1 MIKDM
6 GEVRFVLGV
15 EMTKN
20 HSKNLIGLSQESY
33 INKILEHFWMHYF
46 KPVDTLV
53 EKGLTLNLD

>member
-1 MIKDM
+1 M
-6 GEVRFVLGV
+6 GEGRFLLSV

-20 HSKNLIGLSQESY
+20 HSKKLIGLSQESY
-33 INKILEHFWMHYF
+33 INEILERFWMHYF